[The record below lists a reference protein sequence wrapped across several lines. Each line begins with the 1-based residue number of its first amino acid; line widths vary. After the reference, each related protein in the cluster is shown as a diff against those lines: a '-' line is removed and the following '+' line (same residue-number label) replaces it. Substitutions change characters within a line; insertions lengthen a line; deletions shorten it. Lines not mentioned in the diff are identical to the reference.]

1 MGETGLVS
9 TLYGVPSQRTLKR
22 GHRTIR
28 YQPHST
34 LRVSFRTGIS
44 KSEAVA
50 KGTWLGILT
59 KRFDV
64 AVGFSE
70 ASSML
75 ALRRLRSLCVRL
87 TSVGGRPERC
97 VAAWLQ

>member
-1 MGETGLVS
+1 M
-9 TLYGVPSQRTLKR
+9 
-22 GHRTIR
+22 R

-34 LRVSFRTGIS
+34 LRVSFRNGIR

-75 ALRRLRSLCVRL
+75 ALRRLRSLGERL
-87 TSVGGRPERC
+87 TSLDFHGTQF
-97 VAAWLQ
+97 A